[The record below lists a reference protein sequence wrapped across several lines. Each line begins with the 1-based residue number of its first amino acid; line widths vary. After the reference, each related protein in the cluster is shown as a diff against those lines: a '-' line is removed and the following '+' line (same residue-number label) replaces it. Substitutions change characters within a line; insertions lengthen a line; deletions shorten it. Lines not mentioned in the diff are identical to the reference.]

1 MGHNAILGR
10 MEVGD
15 KPVIDRTHP
24 AVIIGMKAEQNLGEI
39 TRGALLV
46 AGANGVTA
54 ADSSAT
60 EFAGVL
66 TETID
71 TAEEEVAAVLVHGTV
86 VREMLIAGDAAA
98 TDEQIQALAKM
109 GIWAM

>member
-1 MGHNAILGR
+1 MGHNAVLGT

-15 KPVIDRTHP
+15 RPVIDRTHP
-24 AVIIGMKAEQNLGEI
+24 AVVIGMKAEQNQGEI
-39 TRGALLV
+39 TRGALLA

-54 ADSSAT
+54 AAAGAT

-66 TETID
+66 VESIDTET
-71 TAEEEVAAVLVHGTV
+71 EEVAAVLVHGTV
-86 VREMLIAGDAAA
+86 VRETLLAGGAAA
-98 TDEQIQALAKM
+98 TEAQIQALAQM

>member
-1 MGHNAILGR
+1 MGHNAVLGQ

-15 KPVIDRTHP
+15 RPIIDRTHP
-24 AVIIGMKAEQNLGEI
+24 AVIIGMKAEQNQGEI
-39 TRGALLV
+39 TRGALLA
-46 AGANGVTA
+46 AGGNGVTA
-54 ADSSAT
+54 ADGSAT

-66 TETID
+66 TESID

-86 VREMLIAGDAAA
+86 VRETLLAGGAAPSEA
-98 TDEQIQALAKM
+98 QIQALAKM